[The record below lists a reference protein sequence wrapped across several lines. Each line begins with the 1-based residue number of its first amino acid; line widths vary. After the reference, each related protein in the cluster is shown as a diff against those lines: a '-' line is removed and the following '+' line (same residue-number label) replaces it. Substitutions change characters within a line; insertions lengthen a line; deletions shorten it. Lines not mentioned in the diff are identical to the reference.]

1 MRGGRH
7 DGLRLVMYCCC
18 FRCCVW
24 RQQQLGVV
32 TLDQLLLLAV
42 LVMAA
47 RVMQRKT
54 QGRRNR

>member
-1 MRGGRH
+1 
-7 DGLRLVMYCCC
+7 MYCCC